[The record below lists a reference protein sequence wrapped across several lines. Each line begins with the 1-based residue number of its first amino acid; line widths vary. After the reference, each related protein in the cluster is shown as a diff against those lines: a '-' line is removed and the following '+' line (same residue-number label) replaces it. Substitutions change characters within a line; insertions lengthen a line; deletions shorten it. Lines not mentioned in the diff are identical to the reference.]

1 MLLYLDLVS
10 EQRHLFVR
18 VCVDSSGHRVNF
30 GSLN

>member
-10 EQRHLFVR
+10 EQRDLFVR